1 MTANG
6 RPKLTISPANRLR
19 LWTLLVVVVIVYLAI
34 QFGIGLYTDFLWFEH
49 FELESVF
56 LTSLWARIG
65 VGLAVAIPFAVLFW
79 INAFIARWQSVRN
92 VLFFSE
98 DTLVAQPFVSWA
110 IWGVGLFLAW
120 VVGTAASSNLLV
132 FLRFLNQ

>member
-79 INAFIARWQSVRN
+79 INAFIAR
-92 VLFFSE
+92 
-98 DTLVAQPFVSWA
+98 
-110 IWGVGLFLAW
+110 
-120 VVGTAASSNLLV
+120 
-132 FLRFLNQ
+132 